1 MREIRDL
8 DVIRSPR
15 AWAEPDDDFEEEYAE
30 PTRALAPM
38 RQRAPARYERYAA
51 PVQYAP
57 APQYP
62 REIVQTSFRKF
73 CKKQNFPLDSLH
85 DPYIRDVV
93 LMKYRDWVIA
103 GGDGLTDFDR
113 GAWEVCSG
121 ALTPLRWLLFSP
133 RAKAALEIED
143 Q

>member
-15 AWAEPDDDFEEEYAE
+15 AWVEPDEPFEEEYVE
-30 PTRALAPM
+30 PTRVLAPI
-38 RQRAPARYERYAA
+38 RQQAPARYAA
-51 PVQYAP
+51 PVQQYAP
-57 APQYP
+57 VPQYP
-62 REIVQTSFRKF
+62 REIVQASFRKF
-73 CKKQNFPLDSLH
+73 CKKQNFPLDALH
-85 DPYIRDVV
+85 DPYICDVV

-113 GAWEVCSG
+113 GAWEFVSSG
-121 ALTPLRWLLFSP
+121 PLSLFRSMLFPP
-133 RAKAALEIED
+133 RMRAALEIED